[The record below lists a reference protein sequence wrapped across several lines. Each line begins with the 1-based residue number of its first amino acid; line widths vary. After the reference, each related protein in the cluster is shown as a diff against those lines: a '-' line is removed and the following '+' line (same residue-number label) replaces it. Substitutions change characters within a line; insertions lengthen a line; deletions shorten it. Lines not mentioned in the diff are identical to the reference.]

1 VSSQVADSSLVV
13 SHMAPLSA
21 RESPR
26 GVSDAGAN
34 PYSRSDLIRAPAT
47 KPAAPYGPT
56 DNGAWMMIHT
66 DALVAEHFE
75 RLAEGRSSTAYHEAG
90 HICANAWLGLELGE
104 VSIRP
109 TFRTLGHAASLNV
122 LTHDDL
128 NVAHERA
135 LEGRPIPGHIRD
147 LIEAIVIVLL
157 VGGYTGMRAV
167 IEWLATEV
175 PALPVATT
183 DQEAEAAEMRG
194 VLLKIA
200 LDREPATLR
209 SPTSSRTTNRRATS

>member
-1 VSSQVADSSLVV
+1 
-13 SHMAPLSA
+13 
-21 RESPR
+21 
-26 GVSDAGAN
+26 
-34 PYSRSDLIRAPAT
+34 
-47 KPAAPYGPT
+47 
-56 DNGAWMMIHT
+56 MMIHT

-157 VGGYTGMRAV
+157 VGGCTGMRAV
-167 IEWLATEV
+167 IEGLATEV

-200 LDREPATLR
+200 LDERARDAAATSVRIFSLPHSGR
-209 SPTSSRTTNRRATS
+209 SSPRVRSRTCTTRAVRQGSTWTIADMC